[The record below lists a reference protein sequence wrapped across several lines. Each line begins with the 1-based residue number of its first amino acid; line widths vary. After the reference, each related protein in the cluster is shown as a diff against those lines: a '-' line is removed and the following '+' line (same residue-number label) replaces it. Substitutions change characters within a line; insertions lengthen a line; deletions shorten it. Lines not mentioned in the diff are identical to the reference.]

1 MEIVLRQI
9 GYTLDEINKMSDR
22 QILYRFLIGQKFLT
36 GDGDK
41 PPQQV
46 DGPPQPPSSPPKR
59 GVRQRPSGTSYNF
72 PR

>member
-22 QILYRFLIGQKFLT
+22 EILYRFLIGQKFLA
-36 GDGDK
+36 GDDK

-46 DGPPQPPSSPPKR
+46 YGPPQPPSPPRR